1 MTERERE
8 ARRLRLFLARI
19 ARDQDAAAAVL
30 DRLRMA
36 AERVRAS
43 VADPVTV
50 GAAALYLQNFY
61 TAVEE
66 LLRRVALELD
76 GGIAAGDDWHRELL
90 GQMSLPVEAVRPRVI
105 DDSLRAD
112 LDLLRRFRH
121 VVRHAYAADFDWDEM
136 QPVIAAAERVMSDL
150 PAAFG
155 RVEEMVHAVIRECEA
170 G

>member
-1 MTERERE
+1 VTERERE
-8 ARRLRLFLARI
+8 ARRLRLFLARL
-19 ARDQDAAAAVL
+19 AQDQAGAAAVL

-36 AERVRAS
+36 VERVRAS

-66 LLRRVALELD
+66 SLKRVALELD
-76 GGIAAGDDWHRELL
+76 GGIPASDDWHRELL
-90 GQMSLPVEAVRPRVI
+90 GQMALAIEAVRPRVI
-105 DDSLRAD
+105 DDALHAD

-121 VVRHAYAADFDWDEM
+121 LVRHAYAADFDWDEM
-136 QPVIAAAERVMSDL
+136 QPALAAAERVMRDL
-150 PAAFG
+150 PAALG
-155 RVEEMVHAVIRECEA
+155 RVEETVRAVIRECES